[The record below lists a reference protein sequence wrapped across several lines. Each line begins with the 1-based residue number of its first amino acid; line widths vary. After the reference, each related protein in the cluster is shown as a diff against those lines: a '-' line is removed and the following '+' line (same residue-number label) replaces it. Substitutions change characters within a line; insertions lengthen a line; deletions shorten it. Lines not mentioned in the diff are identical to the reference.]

1 MMAGTVVFF
10 LGIRFV
16 LSKLLLNVFLAVLTT
31 LYGIVWDEPQALKA
45 SAVVSG
51 ESVSLFNQLRK

>member
-1 MMAGTVVFF
+1 MGAATVVFF
-10 LGIRFV
+10 LGIGFV

-31 LYGIVWDEPQALKA
+31 LYGAVWEEQQALKA

-51 ESVSLFNQLRK
+51 EERSL